1 MSHYAAYIWPC
12 YIFAF
17 CLLGAQVILAFIQWK
32 ITCKKALKLY
42 KDKRAL

>member
-17 CLLGAQVILAFIQWK
+17 CLLGAQVILALIEWK
-32 ITCKKALKLY
+32 TTLKKALKSHR
-42 KDKRAL
+42 DKHAS